1 MEESGA
7 ALVLQ
12 AVLREEEIFLANES
26 RFQSIK
32 NKPQIFPVPLEG
44 RLPRKWWLRVFCY
57 VHLGLNMTGNSGIW
71 AGVAKVTM
79 EIHDVM
85 LDRACQDS

>member
-1 MEESGA
+1 
-7 ALVLQ
+7 
-12 AVLREEEIFLANES
+12 
-26 RFQSIK
+26 
-32 NKPQIFPVPLEG
+32 
-44 RLPRKWWLRVFCY
+44 
-57 VHLGLNMTGNSGIW
+57 MTGNSGIW